1 MFTVMLGGLEK
12 MVGLLSR
19 DNVKFL
25 TITIDCLH
33 LLAYRHQDSKV
44 LEFSLSHS
52 NSFSLSVFVCCIYVC
67 SVFVVT
73 HLCVHVHMHV
83 C

>member
-1 MFTVMLGGLEK
+1 MCNYLHVISLFLGGLEK
-12 MVGLLSR
+12 MVGLLSK

-44 LEFSLSHS
+44 R
-52 NSFSLSVFVCCIYVC
+52 VFID
-67 SVFVVT
+67 
-73 HLCVHVHMHV
+73 
-83 C
+83 